1 MTSAKR
7 DVRRLIGSHP
17 GQGVGSSLSYFQ
29 HIIPASLYFKEQTL
43 ISPLALA
50 LATTD
55 VWEGHAGQ
63 TQATSSR
70 MQNP

>member
-1 MTSAKR
+1 MAVR
-7 DVRRLIGSHP
+7 VGDGAGAHEDADVRVGGAGDLVHEDVDGLGIGE
-17 GQGVGSSLSYFQ
+17 GCGVR
-29 HIIPASLYFKEQTL
+29 
-43 ISPLALA
+43 PLALA
-50 LATTD
+50 LAKTD